1 MVKGDYDFAI
11 LVTCLLI
18 LALQIHNPFQS
29 PRQSCQCGDSQQ
41 TKSLTSAQRQSKDS
55 ANPSWSA
62 GAASSDAGD
71 RSRGA
76 PVPAPPVYRRP
87 KEASAPV
94 AKPGGLSTDELLR
107 ELNAIQGK
115 AKEQQETLAAAGRMP
130 PPSPILEQLR
140 EVEAANP
147 LSSNNRMAGGPAV
160 GAMAQNAYEPVSGQS
175 AWTGGA
181 QSQASATAA
190 SMGSMGSG
198 SLTPM
203 PPTDNML
210 RQRSNFGRFLESVQP
225 RGLGVI
231 LGVGRGDFA
240 IRLLSDWSSSQGLYL
255 VDPFIHIWRGYD
267 DPDNLSDRDHQVRF
281 EELRNRL
288 APFEGRHVLVR
299 DFSYS
304 FAEVYQQGG
313 NTPGS
318 PTFIY
323 VDNNHAEPAI
333 SRDLELWW
341 PLLASGGILAGSTY
355 TDDVDGRVR
364 VKTAVD
370 RFTARI
376 GAKVYLTHDDNPPS
390 WFIMKS

>member
-11 LVTCLLI
+11 LVTVLVI

-29 PRQSCQCGDSQQ
+29 SRQGSCQCGDSQQ
-41 TKSLTSAQRQSKDS
+41 TMSPSSTQRQSKDT
-55 ANPSWSA
+55 ANPSRSSA
-62 GAASSDAGD
+62 GTTSGD
-71 RSRGA
+71 IGERSRGA

-87 KEASAPV
+87 KEATAPV

-107 ELNAIQGK
+107 ELNAIQDK

-140 EVEAANP
+140 EVEASNP
-147 LSSNNRMAGGPAV
+147 PSSNSRIAGGPAV
-160 GAMAQNAYEPVSGQS
+160 GGMAQNAYEPVSGQG

-181 QSQASATAA
+181 QAA
-190 SMGSMGSG
+190 AAAMSSMGSG

-225 RGLGVI
+225 RGLGII

-240 IRLLSDWSSSQGLYL
+240 TRLLSDWSSSQGLYL

-281 EELRNRL
+281 EDLRNRL

-304 FAEVYQQGG
+304 FAEVYQRGG

-323 VDNNHAEPAI
+323 TDNNHAEPAI

-355 TDDVDGRVR
+355 TDDVEGRIR

-376 GAKVYLTHDDNPPS
+376 GAKVYLTHDDVPPS

>member
-29 PRQSCQCGDSQQ
+29 QRSCQCGDSQQ
-41 TKSLTSAQRQSKDS
+41 NKSPSPAHRQSKDMV
-55 ANPSWSA
+55 NPSRSSA
-62 GAASSDAGD
+62 GATTGETG
-71 RSRGA
+71 SRGA

-87 KEASAPV
+87 KEAAAPA

-107 ELNAIQGK
+107 ELNAIQDK

-140 EVEAANP
+140 EVEAAHP
-147 LSSNNRMAGGPAV
+147 PSSNSRIAGGPAV
-160 GAMAQNAYEPVSGQS
+160 GGMTQTAYEPVSSQS
-175 AWTGGA
+175 AGQA
-181 QSQASATAA
+181 QAPFGSAAVM
-190 SMGSMGSG
+190 SSMGSG

-231 LGVGRGDFA
+231 LGVGRGEFA
-240 IRLLSDWSSSQGLYL
+240 IRLLMDWASSQGLYL

-304 FAEVYQQGG
+304 FAEVYQRGG

-318 PTFIY
+318 PTFVY

-355 TDDVDGRVR
+355 TDDVEGRIR